1 MVRLIR
7 CNSNG
12 FFCYTF
18 CNTNDGIRK
27 GSQRV
32 SNEIKSILR
41 SNPSI
46 HKLSIIGCS
55 LGGMYGRYC
64 LTQLFDTDNLTN
76 TTINGRK
83 IELINYISLATPHCG
98 TVDRFS
104 DAPCCCSCCAVI
116 LHIPQDAMKKYC
128 CYPATLQELLLFDQD
143 NLLKKMATDELFL
156 VPLRLFKQ
164 RLIFGNGKNDARVSC
179 ASALMLYRSGEQNI
193 GEDCWDRMIKNNEK
207 VLIHE
212 LSVRGNENDID
223 ANSDVD
229 DRKELDENCWFIKLR
244 NDIEWKRIVVCFDFD
259 DPHTLMNT
267 PPFGEPEKSRLF
279 LAELQKNFMY

>member
-12 FFCYTF
+12 FCCYTF
-18 CNTNDGIRK
+18 CNTNDGIQK

-41 SNPSI
+41 CNPSI
-46 HKLSIIGCS
+46 NKLSIIGCS

-64 LTQLFDTDNLTN
+64 LTQLFDTNNLPN
-76 TTINGRK
+76 TTINGRQ

-104 DAPCCCSCCAVI
+104 DASCCCSYCCCDSAYSAGI
-116 LHIPQDAMKKYC
+116 GMKKYC
-128 CYPATLQELLLFDQD
+128 CYPQTLQELLLFDQD
-143 NLLKKMATDELFL
+143 NLLKKMATEELYL
-156 VPLRLFKQ
+156 APLRLFKQ

-179 ASALMLYRSGEQNI
+179 VSALMLYGSNEQNI
-193 GEDCWDRMIKNNEK
+193 GEDCWDRMINNNEK
-207 VLIHE
+207 ILIHE
-212 LSVRGNENDID
+212 LSVCGNEKDY
-223 ANSDVD
+223 

-244 NDIEWKRIVVCFDFD
+244 NDIEWKKIVVCFDFN
-259 DPHTLMNT
+259 DPHSLMNT
-267 PPFGEPEKSRLF
+267 PPFSEPEKSRLF
-279 LAELQKNFMY
+279 LAELHKNFIY